1 MEQEYKMV
9 EDEPTCSFAKLLGE
23 GELDAIISKLAMKKG
38 DCALI
43 IADKDKVTLPV
54 LGALRQIV
62 ARKLEIIPED
72 KFNFL
77 WITEFPFF
85 EWDEESGKWV
95 AMHHPFTMP
104 LPECLPYIDS
114 DPASVRATSYD
125 LVLNGTELLS
135 GSMRINDVELQQKMF
150 ESLGLSQEEIEAKF
164 GFLVEAYKY
173 GAPPHGGAGIGLDRL
188 SMIMCH
194 ADSLRDVIAFPKV
207 QNASEPMSGAPA
219 LADEKALSELALSL
233 TDVE

>member
-1 MEQEYKMV
+1 M
-9 EDEPTCSFAKLLGE
+9 AE
-23 GELDAIISKLAMKKG
+23 GELESIIAALGMKKG
-38 DCALI
+38 DVALI
-43 IADKDKVTLPV
+43 VADKDKVTLPT
-54 LGALRQIV
+54 LGALRTIV
-62 ARKLEIIPED
+62 AKKLGIIPEG

-85 EWDEESGKWV
+85 EWDEESGTWL

-104 LPECLPYIDS
+104 LDECLPYIDS
-114 DPASVRATSYD
+114 DPASVRAKAYD

-135 GSMRINDVELQQKMF
+135 GSIRITDFELQQKMF
-150 ESLGLSQEEIEAKF
+150 KSLGLTPEEIETKF
-164 GFLVEAYKY
+164 GFLVDAYRY

-188 SMIMCH
+188 SMIMCG

-219 LADEKALSELALSL
+219 PAEQKALDELALAL
-233 TDVE
+233 TDKE